1 MTKQCQQNIIFERL
15 ITHFKFIAK
24 TQQMNRTY
32 FGGKVLIYQQKTI
45 HKIYDQAL
53 RNYKKLK

>member
-32 FGGKVLIYQQKTI
+32 FGGKVLIYQ
-45 HKIYDQAL
+45 
-53 RNYKKLK
+53 